1 MIIMLAIN
9 ANLKEFLKEWMTSND
24 PEVYRIHITH
34 TDLDGLACS
43 VILHEFYH
51 NMIIKGRLPMFIT
64 RYSSAGKSNI
74 EKNINFLFDTSG
86 FGKSKLDFVK
96 SRKYLVLVTDL
107 GCVDPEIFYHYEELG
122 FNIRFCVIDHHQDIL
137 NLADKVKDPSYTPY
151 NIVVNPE
158 ENYSAAKLLFEYLSQ
173 CGLRYD
179 STHDPKQYLAGYI
192 KAVSEYDCGHWGNSA
207 SDSVREQFIFS
218 TYDKRISGILRYI
231 NMMTDLYKEND
242 PDAVLESKI
251 VRDARFNIAL
261 EDYDDSLNSM
271 TKSIFINNDE
281 VYTDR
286 LMQMLHINEVDS
298 DILLY
303 ACEPGTT
310 INNMSIVSRVLFK
323 HVMKLHPNAPKIL
336 IFVAVE
342 RGVIELRSSED
353 CEDNCAEIAAANGGG
368 GHKHAAGFPMNDTV
382 KSIIIRKY
390 WRD

>member
-1 MIIMLAIN
+1 MIIMLTIN
-9 ANLKEFLKEWMTSND
+9 TNIKKFLKDWMTSND

-43 VILHEFYH
+43 VILREFYH
-51 NMIIKGRLPMFIT
+51 NMIIEGRLPLFIT

-74 EKNINFLFDTSG
+74 EKNIDVLFDTTG
-86 FGKSKLDFVK
+86 FGNSKLDFVK

-137 NLADKVKDPSYTPY
+137 NLVDKVKDPSYTPY
-151 NIVVNPE
+151 NVVVNPE

-179 STHDPKQYLAGYI
+179 STHDPKQYLADYI

-218 TYDKRISGILRYI
+218 TYDKRISGILRYV
-231 NMMTDLYKEND
+231 NMISNMYKEND

-251 VRDARFNIAL
+251 VRDARFNMAL
-261 EDYDDSLNSM
+261 EDYEDSLNSM
-271 TKSIFINNDE
+271 ISRSIFINNDE

-303 ACEPGTT
+303 VCEPGTA
-310 INNMSIVSRVLFK
+310 INNMSIVSRILFK
-323 HVMKLHPNAPKIL
+323 HVMKIHPNAPKIL

-368 GHKHAAGFPMNDTV
+368 GHKHAAGFPMDDTV

-390 WRD
+390 WR

>member
-1 MIIMLAIN
+1 MLTIN
-9 ANLKEFLKEWMTSND
+9 ANLKKFLKEWMTSND

-34 TDLDGLACS
+34 TDLDGLTCS

-51 NMIIKGRLPMFIT
+51 NIAIKGRLPMFIT

-74 EKNINFLFDTSG
+74 EKNINLLFDTTG

-137 NLADKVKDPSYTPY
+137 NLVDKVKDPSYTPY
-151 NIVVNPE
+151 NVVVNPE

-179 STHDPKQYLAGYI
+179 STHDPKQYLADYI

-218 TYDKRISGILRYI
+218 TYDKRISGILRYV
-231 NMMTDLYKEND
+231 NMMSNMYKKND

-251 VRDARFNIAL
+251 VRDARFNMAL

-271 TKSIFINNDE
+271 NRSIFINNDE

-303 ACEPGTT
+303 VCEPGTT

-353 CEDNCAEIAAANGGG
+353 CETNCAEIAAANGGG
-368 GHKHAAGFPMNDTV
+368 GHMHAAGFPMNDTV

>member
-1 MIIMLAIN
+1 MLTIN
-9 ANLKEFLKEWMTSND
+9 TNIKKFLKDWMTSND

-43 VILHEFYH
+43 VILREFYH
-51 NMIIKGRLPMFIT
+51 NMIIEGRLPLFIT

-74 EKNINFLFDTSG
+74 EKNIDVLFDTTG
-86 FGKSKLDFVK
+86 FGNSKLDFVK

-137 NLADKVKDPSYTPY
+137 NLVDKVKDPSYTPY
-151 NIVVNPE
+151 NVVVNPE

-179 STHDPKQYLAGYI
+179 STHDPKQYLADYI

-218 TYDKRISGILRYI
+218 TYDKRISGILRYV
-231 NMMTDLYKEND
+231 NMISNMYKEND

-251 VRDARFNIAL
+251 VRDARFNMAL
-261 EDYDDSLNSM
+261 EDYEDSLNSM
-271 TKSIFINNDE
+271 ISRSIFINNDE

-303 ACEPGTT
+303 VCEPGTA
-310 INNMSIVSRVLFK
+310 INNMSIVSRILFK
-323 HVMKLHPNAPKIL
+323 HVMKIHPNAPKIL

-368 GHKHAAGFPMNDTV
+368 GHKHAAGFPMDDTV

-390 WRD
+390 WR

>member
-43 VILHEFYH
+43 VILREFYH
-51 NMIIKGRLPMFIT
+51 NLGVKGRQFIYRT
-64 RYSSAGKSNI
+64 KSCSAGKENI
-74 EKNINFLFDTSG
+74 DNAITSFIDYTIDNKG
-86 FGKSKLDFVK
+86 VDYTK
-96 SRKYLVLVTDL
+96 SRKFLILITDL
-107 GCVDPEIFYHYEELG
+107 GNVDPELLYYYEDLG
-122 FNIRFCVIDHHQDIL
+122 LNIRFCVLDHHQDI
-137 NLADKVKDPSYTPY
+137 NHMCDKVKDPVRTPY
-151 NIVVNPE
+151 EVVVNPE
-158 ENYSAAKLLFEYLSQ
+158 ENYSAAKLLFEYLKS
-173 CGLRYD
+173 CGFEYD
-179 STHDPKQYLAGYI
+179 SHHDPKQYLADYV

-251 VRDARFNIAL
+251 VRDARFNMAL
-261 EDYDDSLNSM
+261 EDYEDSLNSM
-271 TKSIFINNDE
+271 INRSIFINNDE

-303 ACEPGTT
+303 VCEPGTV
-310 INNMSIVSRVLFK
+310 INNMSIVSRILFK
-323 HVMKLHPNAPKIL
+323 HVMKIHPNAPKIL

-353 CEDNCAEIAAANGGG
+353 CEANCAEIAAANGGG

-390 WRD
+390 WG